1 MRNTKTSNVENRN
14 NEDRETSS
22 HCRMKVQKYL
32 IGNINE
38 FEIKDKNQNN
48 REWWNVRRVVCL
60 QIPQYFEKVEE
71 LFFSVIACT
80 WDDIN

>member
-1 MRNTKTSNVENRN
+1 MRNTKTSNVENWN
-14 NEDRETSS
+14 NEERETSS

-48 REWWNVRRVVCL
+48 REWWNVSG
-60 QIPQYFEKVEE
+60 
-71 LFFSVIACT
+71 LFTDPTIFWEGWGIIFLSHCMYVG
-80 WDDIN
+80 WY